1 MRVYI
6 PSPEL
11 DRIPPGAEVALAL
24 PGRFSVV
31 RMTLAPPGADAET
44 LPAGLVAQQNYKGI
58 QMPVYY
64 CSRMTLPASAGNP
77 LFGISGEAKI
87 FGKRRSI
94 AGRILILALNL
105 VKAHLW

>member
-6 PSPEL
+6 PVSTL

-24 PGRFSVV
+24 PDRFSIV
-31 RMTLAPPGADAET
+31 RMTLAAPGGDAVSLPPG
-44 LPAGLVAQQNYKGI
+44 LVPSQDYKGI
-58 QMPVYY
+58 KMPVFY

-77 LFGISGEAKI
+77 LFGVSGEAKI

-94 AGRILILALNL
+94 AGGLPSPSMNL
-105 VKAHLW
+105 LKAHVW